1 MLTDNELET
10 HHLSHHRYATYSVF
24 MLYLGLHNP
33 VPHRAYR
40 MVYLIPFRP
49 FGLISRDIHP
59 CIGSSLPLYIAT
71 SFSKRVQNSWF
82 FLLKR
87 KNRIRKR
94 TAIQAVAV
102 IRHVAVYIA
111 CNRHINIIF
120 TENRHKT
127 ALKINRIIFFDSLN
141 FRRHC
146 RFSVKPIVIRRHRNW
161 FFSRYEKRTQFLPSL
176 TMLTFA
182 FIDFLKFLIMRSD
195 AHLYF

>member
-40 MVYLIPFRP
+40 MVYLIP
-49 FGLISRDIHP
+49 
-59 CIGSSLPLYIAT
+59 LYIAT

-82 FLLKR
+82 FLFKR

-102 IRHVAVYIA
+102 TRHVAVYIA

-176 TMLTFA
+176 TMLTIA
-182 FIDFLKFLIMRSD
+182 FKISICRVSCHIFS
-195 AHLYF
+195 